1 MQTRFRLHIQILIL
15 LGLGLL
21 LVGFSPRQ
29 QADPNPEE
37 LNVTITQVDTSQ
49 FPEVTVYVSVT
60 DAAGEPVGVDPAGMR
75 LEENGAVILPDQI
88 NGSGPVSTLTTML
101 VMDVSGSMNS
111 GGKLEAA
118 KTAAQA
124 YVEQIRSGDKAGLL
138 VFNTSIDLVQAV
150 TKNQE
155 ALIAAIKSL
164 RARDDTAMY
173 DALGEAVALL
183 EPVEGR
189 KAMIVL
195 TDGLDNRSSTTAAQ
209 VLELIGPAGLSIST
223 IGLGDPTHGKGAQ
236 TALDEHALIALAGE
250 AGGVYEYAED
260 EEALS
265 ELYGRYGR
273 ALQAEYR
280 LTYASPAAL
289 RDGVNRSL
297 SISFESASAQ
307 IGMGEYNPGGLVP
320 ETAETASWSL
330 FFRLLGGLVVLL
342 FVPFVVRMVVRLV
355 SGKENKKASDVKLSP
370 RIKLKD

>member
-1 MQTRFRLHIQILIL
+1 MFTRFRLHIQVLTL
-15 LGLGLL
+15 LGITLL
-21 LVGFSPRQ
+21 LVGFNPRQ
-29 QADPNPEE
+29 QSGSNPET
-37 LNVTITQVDTSQ
+37 LDVTITQVDTSQ

-60 DAAGEPVGVDPAGMR
+60 DAAGEPVGVDPAGIR
-75 LEENGAVILPDQI
+75 VEENGELITPDQI

-118 KTAAQA
+118 KAAAQA
-124 YVEQIRSGDKAGLL
+124 YVEQMRTGDKAGLL

-150 TKNQE
+150 TKNQA
-155 ALIAAIKSL
+155 ALVAAIKSL

-173 DALGEAVALL
+173 DALKEAVVLL

-189 KAMIVL
+189 KAIIVL

-236 TALDEHALIALAGE
+236 TALDEHALIALAGD
-250 AGGVYEYAED
+250 AGGVYGYAED

-265 ELYGRYGR
+265 EIYERYGR

-280 LTYASPAAL
+280 LTYTSPAAL

-297 SISFESASAQ
+297 TVSFESVSAQ
-307 IGMGEYNPGGLVP
+307 TGMGEYNPGGLVP
-320 ETAETASWSL
+320 ETADTSSWSL
-330 FFRLLGGLVVLL
+330 FLTLLGGLVVLL
-342 FVPFVVRMVVRLV
+342 FVPVMIRSVVGLV
-355 SGKENKKASDVKLSP
+355 SGKGKKKANGVKLSP